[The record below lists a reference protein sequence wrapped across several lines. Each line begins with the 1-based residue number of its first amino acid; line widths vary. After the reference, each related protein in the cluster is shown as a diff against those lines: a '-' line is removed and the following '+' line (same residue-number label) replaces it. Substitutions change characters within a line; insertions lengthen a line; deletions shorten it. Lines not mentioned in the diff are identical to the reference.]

1 MRKIIHIDMDAFFA
15 SIEQRDRPELRGR
28 PVIVGGAASERGVVS
43 TCSYEARAYGVHSAM
58 PTARAMRLCPQA
70 ILLPCDFRRYR
81 EVAMTIRAIFHE
93 YTDLV
98 EPVSI
103 DEAYLDVT
111 ENRLGIASATEIA
124 RRIQREI
131 LNRTKL
137 TASAGV
143 AANKFLAKVASD
155 FRKPAGLTVIPPDEA
170 EAFLDRL
177 PIEKF
182 YGIGRVT
189 AARMRRLGAVDGASL
204 RRLPLETLTRHFGR
218 VGRFYYDIVRGVD
231 ERPVEVSDERKSV
244 GRERTFASD
253 IRGGARL
260 RREIRELA
268 FLTAASLQRH
278 RLAGRTVTLKVRYGD
293 FRTVTRS
300 QSVEKPVNRGG
311 DIARAALALLGR
323 TEAEKRPVRLLG
335 VTVSRFPAES
345 GEDSAIQLEFDF
357 SKHYIKKDEA
367 KPDSPA

>member
-28 PVIVGGAASERGVVS
+28 PVIVGGAAAERGVVS
-43 TCSYEARAYGVHSAM
+43 TCSYEARAFGVHSAM

-70 ILLPCDFRRYR
+70 VLLPCDFRRYR
-81 EVAMTIRAIFHE
+81 DVAETIRAIFHE

-131 LNRTKL
+131 LNRTGL

-189 AARMRRLGAVDGASL
+189 AARMRRLGATDGASL

-278 RLAGRTVTLKVRYGD
+278 RLAGRTVTLKVRYDD

-300 QSVEKPVNRGG
+300 QSVEKPVTRGG
-311 DIARAALALLGR
+311 DIARAALSLLGR
-323 TEAEKRPVRLLG
+323 TEAETRPVRLLG

-367 KPDSPA
+367 KPDAPA